1 MREIKFR
8 GKRANGEWVYGYLAK
23 FRNYRNEIYTA
34 IIPTIDETGEAVI
47 SEIASVNPETV
58 GQFIGIKDKFGNE
71 IYDGDI
77 MESHCELQ
85 VVCYWRIGYDSGV
98 GLCGYML
105 CPLRGFSFKFKKEID
120 EDFEEVYT
128 GRNDEHF
135 LDCDRCVDL
144 STDYVIGNIWDNP
157 ELLKRENDKWQ

>member
-8 GKRANGEWVYGYLAK
+8 GKRVDNGEWVYGKLLNNK
-23 FRNYRNEIYTA
+23 R
-34 IIPTIDETGEAVI
+34 IITISDEEVEKMACFDMCDYQEEVVEDTI
-47 SEIASVNPETV
+47 
-58 GQFIGIKDKFGNE
+58 GQFIGIKDKHGKE

-85 VVCYWRIGYDSGV
+85 VVCYWRIGYDSGA

-105 CPLRGFSFKFKKEID
+105 IPLRDFSFKFKEEID
-120 EDFEEVYT
+120 KDFEEVYT
-128 GRNDEHF
+128 GRDDEHF

-144 STDYVIGNIWDNP
+144 STDYVVGNIWDNP
-157 ELLKRENDKWQ
+157 EMIKEGK